1 MEVSFLDT
9 LTPCSYIQL
18 FRRKQTLFMS
28 QAAWTEEAF
37 PASSLAHSPPCKPW
51 VERAHEHASGK
62 GKQYT
67 GGSQDDLKRIRPTIC
82 LQRDGSIFPATLHAQ
97 VAWLPFFSITS
108 LSWENRQMTQPP
120 PLTPAR
126 RKRLLKAY
134 GPCPAG
140 YTHDD
145 LERFLDLLYGMFS
158 DVYTASELRQLVVT
172 DPFDRSEHPRQLKLV
187 ELTNWL
193 EALVT

>member
-1 MEVSFLDT
+1 
-9 LTPCSYIQL
+9 
-18 FRRKQTLFMS
+18 
-28 QAAWTEEAF
+28 
-37 PASSLAHSPPCKPW
+37 
-51 VERAHEHASGK
+51 
-62 GKQYT
+62 
-67 GGSQDDLKRIRPTIC
+67 
-82 LQRDGSIFPATLHAQ
+82 
-97 VAWLPFFSITS
+97 
-108 LSWENRQMTQPP
+108 MTQPP